1 MHKLHVPQ
9 QVRLEET
16 VRGSDADSP
25 SSSPGPRR
33 RPQRRSTGH
42 PGDTP
47 GSTTHASVSGN
58 SKVDYSVYVIKQES
72 AIVAVLMETQ
82 LTSHKNFHHALAQ
95 VCPNSS
101 VWVGEGSAPFSLA
114 APWLGL
120 DGLCC
125 TQFSR

>member
-1 MHKLHVPQ
+1 M
-9 QVRLEET
+9 
-16 VRGSDADSP
+16 RGSDADSP

-33 RPQRRSTGH
+33 RPQRRST
-42 PGDTP
+42 DTP

-101 VWVGEGSAPFSLA
+101 VWVGEGSAPFSLG

-120 DGLCC
+120 DGLCWHN
-125 TQFSR
+125 FENNRLLKE